1 MNRVGLCGGVRAA
14 IAFAA
19 VLMVVDAARAADL
32 VDHNGFEACWTH
44 AITEPEFLELEQS
57 AIDGLTSCVSP
68 SSGIG
73 YSMCS
78 QQNCPKNAVGCPV
91 TTHAALFN
99 GAFAAG
105 SGNHHTSSGSTDT
118 ITIDVSYFPGSC
130 TITISNVALDYALDY
145 TLQADGNSGL
155 YSVSLDQ
162 STLAVQNGYVL
173 VGSDLVCQ
181 GLASSLTATL
191 ISQIETEGAAGIA
204 ALERLVTVGETVCPV
219 PPG

>member
-1 MNRVGLCGGVRAA
+1 MNRFGSCCGVRVA

-19 VLMVVDAARAADL
+19 VLVAVDAARAAEL

-44 AITEPEFLELEQS
+44 AITEPQFLELEQS
-57 AIDGLTSCVSP
+57 AIDGVTSCVSP
-68 SSGIG
+68 SSGTG
-73 YSMCS
+73 YSACS
-78 QQNCPKNAVGCPV
+78 QQNCPGNAVGCPV
-91 TTHAALFN
+91 TIHAALFS

-130 TITISNVALDYALDY
+130 TITISNVVLDYALDY

-155 YSVSLDQ
+155 YSASLDQ
-162 STLAVQNGYVL
+162 STLAVQNNYVL
-173 VGSDLVCQ
+173 VGSDLVCEA
-181 GLASSLTATL
+181 LASSLATTL

-204 ALERLVTVGETVCPV
+204 ALERPATVGETVCPA